1 MQWARGVLGHSQRR
15 RLVPRAAVPQVERHR
30 SILGLGEGFDVPVV
44 EHSTELPDLSEEVND
59 AAQEA
64 EGDDEEEEAEEAA
77 LVGRLMSELD
87 TPDSLQYLQQ
97 SIAQKRSKL
106 QEGAIYH
113 QSRVDNWR
121 RRWRLLPGARAE
133 PTEDGTSVDL
143 PGRVV

>member
-1 MQWARGVLGHSQRR
+1 M
-15 RLVPRAAVPQVERHR
+15 ERHR

-77 LVGRLMSELD
+77 LVGRLMSGLD
-87 TPDSLQYLQQ
+87 TPESLQYLQQ

-106 QEGAIYH
+106 QENAIISLAWTTALVE
-113 QSRVDNWR
+113 Q
-121 RRWRLLPGARAE
+121 
-133 PTEDGTSVDL
+133 
-143 PGRVV
+143 